1 VGIFTN
7 LVKSLPT
14 SKSLHFFFLKKMDIF
29 KILTPLRYI
38 VIENPN
44 EWVQLKNL
52 KDEYIK
58 LRILKFKK
66 VITNVMRV

>member
-1 VGIFTN
+1 
-7 LVKSLPT
+7 
-14 SKSLHFFFLKKMDIF
+14 MDIF